1 MPAAEQMFDPLASLF
16 DAPPIQRGPALPP
29 VTEEE
34 EREITGSMEPTDP
47 VGRHALH
54 GAPLFDP
61 ADAEAPDLP
70 FALRDSA
77 PSVDALDSEDEVP
90 TERQELAEEDDASV
104 EDSAEDAGA
113 AEEEEVV
120 EEAPAEVGPSP
131 EERAALAKRLAAE
144 AIARAQAAKP
154 AAPAGPSPEER
165 AALAK
170 RLAAEAIARAQAAK
184 KPAPAAEPSDD
195 ERVALAKRLAA
206 EALARAQAAKKTAA
220 EPKKKKPV
228 SRLDSLASR
237 ARRPRSAADALREA
251 AEAERLAR
259 EEAAATAAAEAARK
273 AVHALADR
281 VDVLLRRQLPGVD
294 SLEVVNAMLVDDR
307 NLMRALW
314 KAHRARF
321 ASEGRVDQVV
331 STTHVIRALDA
342 VATHQLAA
350 AIVNTAES
358 DYLVFIDLGTQA
370 TVAAFPDARA
380 WYAGVRT

>member
-120 EEAPAEVGPSP
+120 EEAPAEV
-131 EERAALAKRLAAE
+131 
-144 AIARAQAAKP
+144 
-154 AAPAGPSPEER
+154 GPSPEER